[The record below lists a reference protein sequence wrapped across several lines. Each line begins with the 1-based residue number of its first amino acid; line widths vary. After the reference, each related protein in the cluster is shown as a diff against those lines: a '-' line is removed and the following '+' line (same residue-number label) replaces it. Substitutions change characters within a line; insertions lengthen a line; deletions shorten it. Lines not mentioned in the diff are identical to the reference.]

1 MTRQRMKRCILIT
14 IDMMIVLISG
24 LCALAMRF
32 DITQIP
38 MGYLDT
44 MLRFMPLDM
53 LLTVCIFRLFHLYH
67 GVWTFV
73 SISDVVRA
81 MEAVV
86 VVNLVETFY
95 KLMLQVNMPRSYYL
109 LNMLFLFV
117 LAVGSRMSLR
127 VFNYYRSRFLCPK
140 DQRRTMIIGA
150 GSAGNILIHELYRNK
165 HCDNKVVCVID
176 DNVDKKNK
184 YIGGIKIIG
193 DRWMIK
199 EAIKEYEIEEIIIA
213 IPSAKPQDKSEIIGL
228 CSGTRCRV
236 RILPEI
242 SSTLTGMMSQNL
254 REVNLQDLIGRE
266 SVKVNEEGI
275 QSFIAGEVVLVTG
288 GGGSIGSELC
298 RQVMAQGPKQLV
310 VFDIYEN
317 NAYDLQ
323 QELGRKYGTDRLRVL
338 IGSVRDYDK
347 LKAVFEE
354 YRPAIVYHAAAHK
367 HVPLMEDSPCEAV
380 KNNCLGTLNAAR
392 LADEYKAKDF
402 VLISTDKAVR
412 PTNVMGATKRICEMI
427 VQCYARKSV
436 THFAA
441 VRFGNVLGSS
451 GSVVPLFLKQIE
463 EGGPVTVTHRDI
475 TRFFM
480 TIPEAVSLVLQA
492 SLYACGGEIFVLDMG
507 KPVRIYDLAE
517 SLIRM
522 QGYTP
527 DRDIEIKIVGL
538 RPGEKL
544 HEEILMDEEGL
555 HRTENELIHIG
566 RPIPMDAGRFRIDLD
581 ALIEAAFQNDSQ
593 IKERVAQMCPGYVI
607 TENNEKSLAENEN
620 LDFVEDRGL
629 VVSGDLNSVEI
640 LEEEAPLATGEFL
653 GKGEKAVGI
662 A

>member
-1 MTRQRMKRCILIT
+1 
-14 IDMMIVLISG
+14 
-24 LCALAMRF
+24 
-32 DITQIP
+32 
-38 MGYLDT
+38 
-44 MLRFMPLDM
+44 
-53 LLTVCIFRLFHLYH
+53 
-67 GVWTFV
+67 
-73 SISDVVRA
+73 
-81 MEAVV
+81 
-86 VVNLVETFY
+86 
-95 KLMLQVNMPRSYYL
+95 
-109 LNMLFLFV
+109 
-117 LAVGSRMSLR
+117 
-127 VFNYYRSRFLCPK
+127 
-140 DQRRTMIIGA
+140 MIIGA
-150 GSAGNILIHELYRNK
+150 GSAGNILIHELDRNK

-176 DNVDKKNK
+176 DNPDKKNK
-184 YIGGIKIIG
+184 YIRGVKIVG
-193 DRWMIK
+193 DRQMIK
-199 EAIKEYEIEEIIIA
+199 SAASEYGIEEIIIA
-213 IPSAKPQDKSEIIGL
+213 IPSAKPQDLREIIEL
-228 CSGTRCRV
+228 CRDTRCRV

-275 QSFIAGEVVLVTG
+275 QSFIGGQVVLVTG

-298 RQVMAQGPKQLV
+298 RQIMAQNPVQLII
-310 VFDIYEN
+310 FDIYEN

-323 QELGRKYGTDRLRVL
+323 QELVRKYGGDKVRVL

-347 LKAVFEE
+347 LKSVFEE
-354 YRPAIVYHAAAHK
+354 YRPDIIYHAAAHK

-380 KNNCLGTLNAAR
+380 KNNCLGTYNAAR
-392 LADEYKAKDF
+392 LADRYKAKDF
-402 VLISTDKAVR
+402 ILISTDKAVR
-412 PTNVMGATKRICEMI
+412 PTNIMGATKRICEMI
-427 VQCYARKSV
+427 IQCYAQKSE

-507 KPVRIYDLAE
+507 KPVKIYDLAE

-522 QGYTP
+522 QGYIP
-527 DRDIEIKIVGL
+527 GKDIEIKIVGL

-566 RPIPMDAGRFRIDLD
+566 SPIAMDAGKFRQDLHQLIKD
-581 ALIEAAFQNDSQ
+581 AFTNDPQ
-593 IKERVAQMCPGYVI
+593 IKEKVAEVCKGYVI
-607 TENNEKSLAENEN
+607 TENLQGESLVVRESLIEDGSLDEEKSLTE
-620 LDFVEDRGL
+620 G
-629 VVSGDLNSVEI
+629 VSLSDVGT
-640 LEEEAPLATGEFL
+640 LEEEEPLATGEFL
-653 GKGEKAVGI
+653 GKRKKAVGI

>member
-1 MTRQRMKRCILIT
+1 MSRQRVKRCILIA
-14 IDMMIVLISG
+14 IDLLIVFVSG

-32 DITQIP
+32 DITQVP
-38 MGYLDT
+38 ADYLYT
-44 MLRFMPLDM
+44 MLRYLPLDM
-53 LLTVCIFRLFHLYH
+53 LITVCVFRFFHLYH

-73 SISDVVRA
+73 SISDAVRV
-81 MEAVV
+81 MEAVA

-95 KLMLQVNMPRSYYL
+95 KLMLQTNMPRSYYL
-109 LNMLFLFV
+109 LNMLFMFV
-117 LAVGSRMSLR
+117 LAAGCRMSLR
-127 VFNYYRSRFLCPK
+127 LFNYYRRRWFMPK

-150 GSAGNILIHELYRNK
+150 GAAGNILIHELDRNK

-176 DNVDKKNK
+176 DNPDKKDK
-184 YIGGIKIIG
+184 YIRGVKIVG
-193 DRWMIK
+193 DRQMIK
-199 EAIKEYEIEEIIIA
+199 SAICQYAIEEIIIA
-213 IPSAKPQDKSEIIGL
+213 IPSAKPADKSALIEL
-228 CSGTRCRV
+228 CRDTCCRV

-275 QSFIAGEVVLVTG
+275 QSFIKGEVVLVTG

-298 RQVMAQGPKQLV
+298 RQIMAEDPAQLII
-310 VFDIYEN
+310 FDIYEN

-323 QELGRKYGTDRLRVL
+323 QELARKYGAEKLRVL
-338 IGSVRDYDK
+338 IGSVRDYEK
-347 LKAVFEE
+347 LKSVFEA

-392 LADEYKAKDF
+392 LADEYKTKDF

-427 VQCYARKSV
+427 IQCYARKSS

-441 VRFGNVLGSS
+441 VRFGNVLGSN
-451 GSVVPLFLKQIE
+451 GSVVPLFMKQID
-463 EGGPVTVTHRDI
+463 EGGPVTVTHREI

-522 QGYTP
+522 QGYIP
-527 DRDIEIKIVGL
+527 GKDIEIKIVGL

-566 RPIPMDAGRFRIDLD
+566 SPIPMDAEKFREDLS
-581 ALIEAAFQNDSQ
+581 ALIDAALQNDPQ
-593 IKERVAQMCPGYVI
+593 IKEKVEQVCPGYVI
-607 TENNEKSLAENEN
+607 TENRQIEKQTLTEDSNLAMDAG
-620 LDFVEDRGL
+620 LD
-629 VVSGDLNSVEI
+629 NIEI
-640 LEEEAPLATGEFL
+640 LDEEKPLPVGEFL
-653 GKGEKAVGI
+653 GKGKKAVGI